1 MREAAFFVGK
11 PRHILT
17 ISAGKIFH
25 GQNQS
30 VKIFGKV
37 IQVNFFKRF
46 KRKPK
51 EEVKENLNENVEDK
65 DKKDDKDDKDAAKDV
80 EEEVKRTPKDKAFA
94 VLRTIRNGVLGLILL
109 TALVIGGFAAAVKY
123 DVLGAEDVAML
134 NEELGLYRLPFVGN
148 GRYFEV
154 PEGVEWPPPPPP
166 PLEPEPEP
174 EPEPPK
180 PEPEPAPVAEPEPPK
195 PAAEEKPKPK
205 REEKP
210 KEVKIDRK
218 AIEEQ
223 RAKREAEEK
232 KRVTRLA
239 RIYESMKPEEA
250 ANALIN
256 VDWDTTVLILQ
267 RMSEDSVAQV
277 LAKMEPETAAQLTE
291 MLYRGTQRRVTTPS
305 DSLRNEP
312 VTPPEQILTSD

>member
-1 MREAAFFVGK
+1 MK
-11 PRHILT
+11 
-17 ISAGKIFH
+17 
-25 GQNQS
+25 
-30 VKIFGKV
+30 
-37 IQVNFFKRF
+37 FFKR
-46 KRKPK
+46 KNKD
-51 EEVKENLNENVEDK
+51 EVKENVDETANAAVE
-65 DKKDDKDDKDAAKDV
+65 AEAEAEADV
-80 EEEVKRTPKDKAFA
+80 PKTPKDKAFA
-94 VLRTIRNGVLGLILL
+94 VLRKIRNVILGIILL

-123 DVLGAEDVAML
+123 DVLGTEDVAML

-154 PEGVEWPPPPPP
+154 PEGIEWPPPP

-174 EPEPPK
+174 EPEPA
-180 PEPEPAPVAEPEPPK
+180 PEPQPAAEPEPPK
-195 PAAEEKPKPK
+195 PEPAPAVEEKPKPK

-218 AIEEQ
+218 AIEAQ
-223 RAKREAEEK
+223 RAQREAEEK

-277 LAKMEPETAAQLTE
+277 LAKMEPEIAAQLTE
-291 MLYRGTQRRVTTPS
+291 MLYTGNQRRVTTPS
-305 DSLRNEP
+305 DTLRNEP
-312 VTPPEQILTSD
+312 VTPPEQILTSE